1 VLRQLRAFLAPGGS
15 HWETSRLRKMSNK
28 IFGFAEAHIQRS
40 QPSLTQLR
48 QPHAPKHP
56 SVFLTVLGELHQSK
70 LFELQYACINLTLL
84 YFDFSILYLINNFR
98 PDIIFEIV
106 LERIC
111 WFLVVSLSREDRFMK
126 CSGPEARLRV
136 A

>member
-1 VLRQLRAFLAPGGS
+1 
-15 HWETSRLRKMSNK
+15 MSNK

-70 LFELQYACINLTLL
+70 LFELQYACINIPIRLKQVAQLL
-84 YFDFSILYLINNFR
+84 REGGGHGRHR
-98 PDIIFEIV
+98 P
-106 LERIC
+106 
-111 WFLVVSLSREDRFMK
+111 
-126 CSGPEARLRV
+126 A
-136 A
+136 